1 MKFFFALYMAIS
13 SIAMYA
19 QPKASYDLKTGSIS
33 GRVIDSSLTQ
43 PLPYVNI
50 IVKDNS
56 GNVLTGS
63 ISAEDGTFSIKKIPE
78 GTVTVDISYMGF
90 KQITKTIVL
99 GENNYKVDLGD
110 IMLVENTEG
119 LDEVLVVAEV
129 STIQQKVDR
138 KVINIGKD
146 LTTAGP
152 TAADIFNNLPSIN
165 VDQQTGQI
173 SMRGNQNVQVMV
185 DGKLTNI
192 PPDQLLKQIPST
204 SIKQIELITNPSAKY
219 NPDGMSG
226 IINIILYK
234 NANVGFNGNLNVGL
248 GYEIEPKFN
257 SSIDMNYRNGKLNF
271 YGSWGNNISDNV
283 TDGIISQPEVSTSQT
298 FNFLDSQ
305 QSNLYKLGV
314 DFYLNDNNTISLFTN
329 QNNYDGNT
337 LGVTEIFVQTI
348 EDNGQ
353 VQTLNNLSENRS
365 SQYNFDYKVNF
376 GREGQS
382 LELEVDYNIFDN
394 TIETYNVFNGENVRP
409 NFDEFTD
416 VDRNRTTINL
426 DYETPLSKTSKI
438 EAGAQARI
446 FDNTV
451 NYSSDGRVQSNDGD
465 YIPTSTFYD
474 YSRDIYSI
482 YASYSDTKDKW
493 TYQLGL
499 RAETVNVETLA
510 IETDLTTG
518 NNTNLP
524 FKNDY
529 IGIYPSVFVTFNP
542 SEKNGYQFSY
552 SRRVDRPG
560 VGQVNP
566 IPEWNTPLIS
576 QFGNQELLP
585 QFTNSLEVN
594 YTRQFEKGSLTAGV
608 FYRIIEDE
616 INQAVLI
623 DRANLG
629 TGRIILTY
637 DNFDT
642 TSAYGFELSGNY
654 ALTKWWNFNASFD
667 LYAQTQKGFAE
678 TLDPTIP
685 DPTENDISVDEVQVD
700 NIIYNLRIFNNFKV
714 SNKVSFSLF
723 GLYRGKNKG
732 LQFEMEPMYFVN
744 AGFRYNFLEDNRATF
759 SLNFNNIFD
768 TQEIAITGE
777 RPFLQTANFAPEFST
792 IYGSLSYRFGGGKY
806 RAKSRKQRDN
816 DEKSGGGFL

>member
-1 MKFFFALYMAIS
+1 MKFFIALCMAIS

-19 QPKASYDLKTGSIS
+19 QPSADYNVKTGSVS
-33 GRVIDSSLTQ
+33 GRVIDSLLTE
-43 PLPYVNI
+43 PLPYVNVI
-50 IVKDNS
+50 IKDQA
-56 GNVLTGS
+56 GNTITGA
-63 ISAEDGTFSIKKIPE
+63 ITADDGTFLIKKIPE
-78 GTVTVDISYMGF
+78 GNIIVEISYMGYQLVS
-90 KQITKTIVL
+90 KPLVL
-99 GENNYKVDLGD
+99 GKNNYKIELGD
-110 IMLVENTEG
+110 VMLIESTEG

-152 TAADIFNNLPSIN
+152 TAADIFNNIPSIN

-192 PPDQLLKQIPST
+192 APEQLLRQIPST

-234 NANVGFNGNLNVGL
+234 NVNVGFNGNINVGL

-271 YGSWGNNISDNV
+271 FGNYGNNISDNA
-283 TDGIISQPEVSTSQT
+283 TEGIISQPEVNTSQT
-298 FNFLDSQ
+298 FDFLDSQ
-305 QSNLYKLGV
+305 QSHLYKLGV
-314 DFYLNDNNTISLFTN
+314 DYYINEKNTVSFFTN
-329 QNNYDGNT
+329 QNIFDGKT
-337 LGVTEIFVQTI
+337 LGVTEIFFQTVN
-348 EDNGQ
+348 EDGQ
-353 VQTLNNLSENRS
+353 IQTLSNVSDNTT
-365 SQYNFDYKVNF
+365 SQYNLDYKLEF
-376 GREGQS
+376 GREGQNI
-382 LELEVDYNIFDN
+382 ELEVDYNLFDN
-394 TIETYNVFNGENVRP
+394 SIETQNIFQGEGVRP

-416 VDRNRTTINL
+416 VERDRTTINL
-426 DYETPLSKTSKI
+426 DYVIPLSESAKL

-446 FDNTV
+446 FNNTID
-451 NYSSDGRVQSNDGD
+451 YSSDGRVLSEEGN

-482 YASYSDTKDKW
+482 YASYGKTLEKW
-493 TYQLGL
+493 TYQIGL
-499 RAETVNVETLA
+499 RAETVDVETLA
-510 IETDLTTG
+510 TETDLTTG
-518 NNTNLP
+518 EVTNTP
-524 FKNDY
+524 FTNDY
-529 IGIYPSVFVTFNP
+529 IGIYPSVFLTYNP

-608 FYRIIEDE
+608 FYRMIEDE
-616 INQAVLI
+616 ISQAVLI

-629 TGRIILTY
+629 TGRIILTW

-642 TSAYGFELSGNY
+642 TSAYGLELSGNY
-654 ALTKWWNFNASFD
+654 ELTKWWNFNASFD

-678 TLDPTIP
+678 NLDPTIEN
-685 DPTENDISVDEVQVD
+685 PTENDIIVDEVEVD
-700 NIIYNLRIFNNFKV
+700 NVIYNIRMFNNFKV
-714 SNKVSFSLF
+714 SEKVSFSLF
-723 GLYRGKNKG
+723 GLYRGRNVG
-732 LQFEMEPMYFVN
+732 
-744 AGFRYNFLEDNRATF
+744 
-759 SLNFNNIFD
+759 
-768 TQEIAITGE
+768 
-777 RPFLQTANFAPEFST
+777 
-792 IYGSLSYRFGGGKY
+792 
-806 RAKSRKQRDN
+806 
-816 DEKSGGGFL
+816 